1 MFMFCRRFSKECSLR
16 WSSNSTFLLHP
27 IRKVFYAMQKFIDF
41 VTKQFN
47 FTFTGKENTLH
58 KEPVFIPNRR
68 LIYFLLVSSDGHNP
82 HTKKFFWLM
91 VNFFKVEKLG

>member
-1 MFMFCRRFSKECSLR
+1 
-16 WSSNSTFLLHP
+16 
-27 IRKVFYAMQKFIDF
+27 MQKFIDF

-68 LIYFLLVSSDGHNP
+68 LIYFLLVFSDVCPSTH
-82 HTKKFFWLM
+82 KKYFWLM
-91 VNFFKVEKLG
+91 VNFLKVEKLG